1 MHPRGQS
8 RLSWLFALAA
18 ANDIQLF
25 IETHSDH
32 IINGLRVAVKK
43 GMIDKDKVFL
53 NYFSKT
59 PQKLSNIKRIQVQR
73 EGGLEDWPEGFF
85 DEWDNLLNELL

>member
-1 MHPRGQS
+1 M
-8 RLSWLFALAA
+8 FAKAA
-18 ANDIQLF
+18 ENDIQLF

-43 GMIDKDKVFL
+43 KLINKDKVYL

-59 PQKLSNIKRIQVQR
+59 AQKLSSIKRIHVQP
-73 EGGLEDWPEGFF
+73 EGGLEDWPDGFF